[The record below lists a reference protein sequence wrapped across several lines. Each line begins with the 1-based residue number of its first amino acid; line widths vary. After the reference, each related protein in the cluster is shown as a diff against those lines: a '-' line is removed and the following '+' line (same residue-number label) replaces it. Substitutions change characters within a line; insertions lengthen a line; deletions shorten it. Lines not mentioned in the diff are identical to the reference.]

1 MTVLIQSAILLIQN
15 NLSLRGSYLGLF
27 DVLTLD
33 IDSNGF
39 SATEYGSCCDSLR
52 K

>member
-15 NLSLRGSYLGLF
+15 NLTLRGSYLF
-27 DVLTLD
+27 DVLILD
-33 IDSNGF
+33 MDSNGF
-39 SATEYGSCCDSLR
+39 SATEYDSWCDSLR